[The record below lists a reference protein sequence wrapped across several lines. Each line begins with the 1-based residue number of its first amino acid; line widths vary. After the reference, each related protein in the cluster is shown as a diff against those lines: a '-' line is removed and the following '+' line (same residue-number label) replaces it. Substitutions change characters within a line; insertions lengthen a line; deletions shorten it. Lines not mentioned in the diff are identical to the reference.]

1 MGRHRSHVAP
11 DHSLGRAWGELRG
24 HLNKGDAVVIIGRE
38 YLENG
43 RRRKVRCHPEG
54 ERLQRGAVPEAAPL
68 EEAGSRTRHDGHGQ
82 GCAADDP
89 WASRPYHHPP
99 PPTPTFRSRGPMDTA
114 TFLTFTILTTLI
126 LTALVLSAIDA
137 YETRN
142 RTRRDDRERISEPS
156 LALMEARG
164 ERWAAHADAVA
175 AEKAKEKAE
184 AELVEAWRELSDHE
198 TDATMAA
205 VIDLRERQRR

>member
-1 MGRHRSHVAP
+1 
-11 DHSLGRAWGELRG
+11 
-24 HLNKGDAVVIIGRE
+24 
-38 YLENG
+38 
-43 RRRKVRCHPEG
+43 
-54 ERLQRGAVPEAAPL
+54 
-68 EEAGSRTRHDGHGQ
+68 
-82 GCAADDP
+82 
-89 WASRPYHHPP
+89 
-99 PPTPTFRSRGPMDTA
+99 MDTA

-142 RTRRDDRERISEPS
+142 RTRRDDRERISELS